1 MIKLTKEQILTL
13 HSELIKMTGGS
24 DGIRDIGLLESA
36 LETPFQS
43 YGGEE
48 LYPSIQAKA
57 ARLCYGLVKNHAM
70 VDGNKRI
77 GVHAMLVFLSVN
89 GYELEY
95 TQKEFRICISRLSH
109 IRRQKKI
116 SGGGRKSARH
126 CSATRNS
133 LNIPDVGCGN

>member
-43 YGGEE
+43 YSGEE

-95 TQKEFRICISRLSH
+95 TQKELSNL
-109 IRRQKKI
+109 ILDVAADKKQYE
-116 SGGGRKSARH
+116 
-126 CSATRNS
+126 
-133 LNIPDVGCGN
+133 DVLQWLLEHQI